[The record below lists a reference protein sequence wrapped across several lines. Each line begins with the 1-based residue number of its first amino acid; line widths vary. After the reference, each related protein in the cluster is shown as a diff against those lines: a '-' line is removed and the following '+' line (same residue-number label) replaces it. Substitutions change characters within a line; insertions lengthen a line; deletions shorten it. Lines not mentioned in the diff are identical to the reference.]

1 MAEVDPQPLG
11 NGPHV
16 LSVGDRQTDLVGDPL
31 GQQQG
36 PFLVATRAEASLA
49 AGERNEHF
57 VAALRAAAPHAGEAE
72 VKVAAT
78 EELADHI
85 ADDGPPKSV
94 AFLIPLGI
102 KLFEL

>member
-1 MAEVDPQPLG
+1 MA
-11 NGPHV
+11 
-16 LSVGDRQTDLVGDPL
+16 
-31 GQQQG
+31 
-36 PFLVATRAEASLA
+36 ARAKVPLA
-49 AGERNEHF
+49 AGEGDEHL

-72 VKVAAT
+72 VQVAAT